1 MRTFYIYN
9 INDLFSSVYEE
20 YPYKLYKMISDAYYT
35 NKHDIALSANYYEQI
50 ITKFNKLYINNY
62 LIANNKVNS
71 YYYQKNNIHLI
82 SNNKEYSKI
91 MVSSYCLKLKS
102 NLNYPSFFDNIK
114 AYSDNIF
121 ICDFE
126 NGDYFWLNKVTKVE
140 KSCSK

>member
-9 INDLFSSVYEE
+9 INDLFCSIYEE
-20 YPYKLYKMISDAYYT
+20 YPYKLYKMLTDAYYT
-35 NKHDIALSANYYEQI
+35 NKHDITLSADYYEQI

-62 LIANNKVNS
+62 LIANNRPNS

-114 AYSDNIF
+114 TYSDNIF

-140 KSCSK
+140 KSYSK